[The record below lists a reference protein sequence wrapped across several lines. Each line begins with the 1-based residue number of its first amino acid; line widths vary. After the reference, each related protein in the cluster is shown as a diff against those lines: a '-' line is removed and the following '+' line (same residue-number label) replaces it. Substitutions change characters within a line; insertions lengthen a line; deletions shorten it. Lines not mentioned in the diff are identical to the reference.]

1 MFSGQRLKEIREAQ
15 GMSQASVAK
24 HLGISRSSYFNW
36 ENGKTKPNQKNL
48 SVLAELFGVAETYF
62 LSEHEIVEVYL
73 ELTEEN
79 RQEALRFTKA
89 LLEEQEAEKK
99 KAPVIPLY
107 TYKVFERLS
116 AGTGYTYFGDGNY
129 DEVFYDEEI
138 DHDFASW
145 VFGDSMEPTY
155 LNGEVV
161 LIKQTGFD
169 YDGDVYAVDWDGQ
182 TISKRFIVRRMVFV
196 WFLLINGMV
205 TNLLLM
211 MKTLESSVKLLVTSC
226 LLRLSQVITIG
237 HPKLNLL

>member
-73 ELTEEN
+73 ELNEEN
-79 RQEALRFTKA
+79 RQEALRLTKA
-89 LLEEQEAEKK
+89 LLEEQEAEKQ
-99 KAPVIPLY
+99 KAPVVPLY
-107 TYKVFERLS
+107 SYKVFERLS

-129 DEVFYDEEI
+129 DEVFYDEEL

-169 YDGDVYAVDWDGQ
+169 YDGAVYAVDWDGQ
-182 TISKRFIVRRMVFV
+182 TYIKKVYREEDLASFSF
-196 WFLLINGMV
+196 
-205 TNLLLM
+205 
-211 MKTLESSVKLLVTSC
+211 S
-226 LLRLSQVITIG
+226 
-237 HPKLNLL
+237 

>member
-62 LSEHEIVEVYL
+62 LSEHEIVE
-73 ELTEEN
+73 
-79 RQEALRFTKA
+79 
-89 LLEEQEAEKK
+89 QEAEKQ
-99 KAPVIPLY
+99 KAPVISLY
-107 TYKVFERLS
+107 SYKVFERLS

-129 DEVFYDEEI
+129 DEVFYDEEL

-169 YDGDVYAVDWDGQ
+169 YDGAVYAVDWDGQ
-182 TISKRFIVRRMVFV
+182 TYIKKVYREED
-196 WFLLINGMV
+196 G
-205 TNLLLM
+205 
-211 MKTLESSVKLLVTSC
+211 
-226 LLRLSQVITIG
+226 LRLVSLNKRYGDKFAPYDEDPRIIG
-237 HPKLNLL
+237 KIVGNFMPVEA

>member
-73 ELTEEN
+73 ELNEEN
-79 RQEALRFTKA
+79 RQEALRLTKA
-89 LLEEQEAEKK
+89 LLEEQEAEKQ

-107 TYKVFERLS
+107 SYKVFERLS

-129 DEVFYDEEI
+129 DEVFYDEEL

-169 YDGDVYAVDWDGQ
+169 YDGAVYAVDWDGQ
-182 TISKRFIVRRMVFV
+182 TYIKKVYRDED
-196 WFLLINGMV
+196 G
-205 TNLLLM
+205 
-211 MKTLESSVKLLVTSC
+211 
-226 LLRLSQVITIG
+226 LRLVSLNKRYGDKFAPYDEDPRIIG
-237 HPKLNLL
+237 KIVGNFMPVEA

>member
-73 ELTEEN
+73 ELNEEN
-79 RQEALRFTKA
+79 R
-89 LLEEQEAEKK
+89 
-99 KAPVIPLY
+99 
-107 TYKVFERLS
+107 
-116 AGTGYTYFGDGNY
+116 
-129 DEVFYDEEI
+129 
-138 DHDFASW
+138 HDFASW

-169 YDGDVYAVDWDGQ
+169 YDGAVYAVDWDGQ
-182 TISKRFIVRRMVFV
+182 TYIKKVYREED
-196 WFLLINGMV
+196 G
-205 TNLLLM
+205 
-211 MKTLESSVKLLVTSC
+211 
-226 LLRLSQVITIG
+226 LRLVSLNKRYGDKFAPYDEDPRIIG
-237 HPKLNLL
+237 KIVGNFMPVEA

>member
-73 ELTEEN
+73 ELNEEN

-107 TYKVFERLS
+107 SYKVFERLS

-182 TISKRFIVRRMVFV
+182 TYIKKVYVRRMVFV

-226 LLRLSQVITIG
+226 RLRLSQVITIG